1 MMTIKFEVSKKEDV
15 NGTDFK
21 NIFTKELQL
30 DLENMT
36 VEQWEEVARNEVDL
50 YEEGFEFLD
59 VSDIVY
65 YQKELEDE
73 TVLLATFELM
83 NGEHFDSFGFK
94 ESEEI

>member
-1 MMTIKFEVSKKEDV
+1 MMTIKFEVSKKADV

-21 NIFTKELQL
+21 TLFTKEMSV

-36 VEQWEEVARNEVDL
+36 VEQWEEMAQREVDS
-50 YEEGFEFLD
+50 YENGFEFLD

-73 TVLLATFELM
+73 TVLLATFELT

-94 ESEEI
+94 ESEEN